1 MRQAATNFC
10 KLLGRSRSQRFEGD
24 NVQGFTRSSLQ
35 LLIGVIIG
43 WMWSYV
49 TLGPY
54 KVMYIYYGVGN
65 VVSVQWI

>member
-1 MRQAATNFC
+1 M
-10 KLLGRSRSQRFEGD
+10 
-24 NVQGFTRSSLQ
+24 QGFTRSSLQ

-43 WMWSYV
+43 WMWSYA

-65 VVSVQWI
+65 VVGGSDGIRNAQWLQFSEMQAVC